1 MRVCEGEALMKGTFH
16 GLGLG
21 PGDPEL
27 VTLKSWRL
35 ISSVE
40 VIAWPV
46 GPSGRARAR
55 EVVDPLLP
63 DDVITLPLSIPF
75 GEKGAALEAAYD
87 AAARR
92 IADHLDEGRDV
103 AWLCLGDPLFHGTY
117 VPLAARL
124 AESYPVRAVPG
135 VIAPVAAAAVL
146 GRPLAMGSGI
156 FKVLPATTDAERLK
170 AELATGPATIAF
182 IKTGRHGPA
191 LRTMIDEAGLADH
204 AWAVADIGRPEQR
217 VLPMAQLDESDLP
230 YFSTIL
236 VFPPQA

>member
-1 MRVCEGEALMKGTFH
+1 MKGTFH

-27 VTLKSWRL
+27 ITLKAWRL

-55 EVVDPLLP
+55 EIVSPLLP
-63 DDVITLPLSIPF
+63 EDVVTLPLPIPF
-75 GEKGAALEAAYD
+75 GDKGPALDAAYD

-124 AESYPVRAVPG
+124 AENYSVQAVPG
-135 VIAPVAAAAVL
+135 IIAPAAAAAVL
-146 GRPLAMGSGI
+146 GRPLAMGEI
-156 FKVLPATTDAERLK
+156 PLKVLPATAGPERLR
-170 AELATGPATIAF
+170 AEISAGPATFAF
-182 IKTGRHGPA
+182 IKTARRGA
-191 LRTMIDEAGLADH
+191 LIRDLIAQAGLMDN
-204 AWAVADIGRPEQR
+204 AWALADIGTAAQR
-217 VLPMAQLDESDLP
+217 VLPLADLGEEELP

-236 VFPPQA
+236 VLADNRKAGN

>member
-1 MRVCEGEALMKGTFH
+1 MKGTFY

-27 VTLKSWRL
+27 ITLKSWRL

-46 GPSGRARAR
+46 GPTGRSRAR
-55 EVVDPLLP
+55 ETADPLIP
-63 DDVITLPLSIPF
+63 EDVVTLPLPIPF
-75 GEKGAALEAAYD
+75 GEKGPALEAAYD
-87 AAARR
+87 AAVRR

-124 AESYPVRAVPG
+124 APEYPVRAVPG
-135 VIAPVAAAAVL
+135 VMAPLAAAAAL
-146 GRPLAMGSGI
+146 GRPLAMGDGI
-156 FKVLPATTDAERLK
+156 LKVLPATTDAQRLK
-170 AELATGPATIAF
+170 AELDTGPATIAF
-182 IKTGRHGPA
+182 IKIGSNGPA
-191 LRTMIDEAGLADH
+191 IRAMIADAGLVDH
-204 AWAVADIGRPEQR
+204 AWAVAAIGRPEQR
-217 VLPMAQLDESDLP
+217 VLPLAQLGKSDLP

-236 VFPPQA
+236 VFPQEA